1 MSKSILKF
9 TDDDV
14 IGKVISVD
22 TNRVVVEVGD
32 HKIISRISVAGLVA
46 VEGSRPEEYLIGMVE
61 RITRDK
67 QQKTIDDEENNEGEI
82 PIRFEENDVVWF
94 ILIGTYHKKLGT
106 KNNVFKRGAD
116 SFPQIDRKSYVIDAD
131 NLQSLMGLLSAEIPD
146 TEQLRLGT
154 FVADERAVAVADGN
168 RLFQRHAALLGSTG
182 SGKSWCVA
190 LILEQAHRLSHPNII
205 VFDLHGEYKSLST
218 TVNPE
223 KGFAQYFEI
232 AGPNQINTSE
242 ALFLP
247 HWLLNRE
254 EMLSVLLDRN
264 DQNAPNQ
271 ATRFT
276 SHALSL
282 KKEYL
287 TEQKLEA
294 ERESIT
300 VDSPIPY
307 EMTDLLSRLT
317 NDDTEMV
324 PGKTSDKQGPFFG
337 KLSRFIS
344 RLEAKLDD
352 KRYSFMFRPP
362 SDSLE
367 YDWLENL
374 ASKLMLSGKEN
385 PGVKIID
392 FSSVPSDILPIV
404 ISVFARLIYDIQ
416 FWKKPESRTPISF
429 ICDEAHL
436 YIPTYENLS
445 SIESKSV
452 DIFEKIAKEGRKYGV
467 SLMIVSQ
474 RPSDVNKTVLSQ
486 CNNFIVLRL
495 TNDQDQGVVRKFM
508 PESMAGL
515 THILPLLDIGE
526 ALVLGDAILLPSRI
540 RLDTPNVTPDS
551 ATRQFWSEWNS
562 QEPSKD
568 SIKNAIESLRRQSR
582 STDS

>member
-1 MSKSILKF
+1 MNKSILKF

-14 IGKVISVD
+14 IGEVISVD

-67 QQKTIDDEENNEGEI
+67 QQKTIDDEENDEGEI

-94 ILIGTYHKKLGT
+94 VLIGTYHKKLGT

-146 TEQLRLGT
+146 TEQLKLGT

-190 LILEQAHRLSHPNII
+190 LILEQAYRLSHPNII

-218 TVNPE
+218 AVNSE

-276 SHALSL
+276 SHALLL

-287 TEQKLEA
+287 TEQKLES

-362 SDSLE
+362 NDSSE

-540 RLDTPNVTPDS
+540 RLDTPSVTPDS